1 LLVDA
6 GKVRL
11 DRPVHDYLPDFE
23 GSGKERVTVRMVL
36 SHTSGLP
43 SWRPFFREAHDPAA
57 MRRMVMEEPLRWAPG
72 RRVEYSDLNGMLMG
86 WIVEAVAEEPLDRF
100 AHDRVFVP
108 LGMSQTRYRLPRAAW
123 RRAAPVGVWRGTPVA
138 GQVHDQNA
146 ARLGGVSGHAG
157 LFSTGADLARYA
169 QVLLRGGRTSSCS
182 VLIRRETVALFR
194 QPAASGR
201 GLGWELRDTTSAD
214 NTGTRLSARTFGHTG
229 FTGTSFWIDPD
240 RDLFVILLT
249 NRVYAPKA
257 RHSIPLLKQI
267 RGRVAD
273 AAAGLLV
280 GLPPPAPGC

>member
-1 LLVDA
+1 
-6 GKVRL
+6 
-11 DRPVHDYLPDFE
+11 
-23 GSGKERVTVRMVL
+23 
-36 SHTSGLP
+36 
-43 SWRPFFREAHDPAA
+43 
-57 MRRMVMEEPLRWAPG
+57 
-72 RRVEYSDLNGMLMG
+72 
-86 WIVEAVAEEPLDRF
+86 
-100 AHDRVFVP
+100 
-108 LGMSQTRYRLPRAAW
+108 
-123 RRAAPVGVWRGTPVA
+123 
-138 GQVHDQNA
+138 
-146 ARLGGVSGHAG
+146 
-157 LFSTGADLARYA
+157 
-169 QVLLRGGRTSSCS
+169 
-182 VLIRRETVALFR
+182 VALFR